1 MEIDR
6 GTRIDEIACS
16 NGINGNIIA
25 AKVDGRAVDL
35 SRQLENDCSLAWVS
49 VDSPDGLDVLRHST
63 AHLMAQAVQ
72 SLFPGTQVTIGP
84 TIEDGF
90 YYDFKRDQAFTPE
103 EIKKIESRMEEIAK
117 SNLKVTREE
126 MPKGQAIE
134 LFRRMGE
141 DYKVAILEDI
151 PDEVVSL
158 YRQGDWVDLCRGPH
172 VPSTGVLKAFKLTGV
187 AGAYWR
193 GNEKNEM
200 LQRIYGT
207 AWPTKQ
213 ALKEY
218 LRLVEE
224 AKKRDHRKL
233 GQELGL
239 FMISDAIGPGLPIWL
254 PKGAMVR
261 SILERYIVDI
271 ERSMGYQHV
280 NTPQLARVDLYKRSG
295 HWDHFKDNMYPPME
309 FESKEELV
317 LRPMN
322 CPHHITIYKHGLHSY
337 RDLPIRLAELGTMY
351 RYERSGALSGLSRVR
366 AMTLNDAHI
375 FCLPEQIQAETVA
388 VLRLIQRVYRDFGFK
403 DYWYRLSLRNPND
416 KANFVDNDGMWD
428 RAEAYLR
435 QALTE
440 VGVPFKEAVG
450 EAAYYGPKIDVQ
462 LNDVLGHSETLSTVQ
477 LDFYLPERFE
487 LEYVDRDGQYKR
499 PVMIHRG
506 VISTMERMMAFLI
519 EHYAGNFPLWLAPVQ
534 IKVVTVTDQQLDYAR
549 KVSAELKDAGWRV
562 ELDGRNEKLGYK
574 IREAQLA
581 KIPYAIVIGDKE
593 VAGSDRGAAPAR
605 RREPGADGV
614 WRFQRQ
620 AACRGCRR
628 NGRSIEIMRS
638 NEEWRCPIAREARIN
653 HQIRARE
660 VRVIGRQGRAAR
672 RYAVA

>member
-1 MEIDR
+1 MDSIHVTLPDGKSLEIPR
-6 GTRIDEIACS
+6 GTRIDEIAPA
-16 NGINGNIIA
+16 IATNGNIIA
-25 AKVDGRAVDL
+25 AKMDGCPVDL
-35 SRQLENDCSLAWVS
+35 NRRLDSDCSLTWVS
-49 VDSPDGLDVLRHST
+49 IDSPDGLDVLRHST

-90 YYDFKRDQAFTPE
+90 YYDFKRDRAFTPE
-103 EIKKIESRMEEIAK
+103 EIEKIEARMEEIAK
-117 SNLKVTREE
+117 ANLKVTREE
-126 MPKGQAIE
+126 MPRIQAIE
-134 LFRRMGE
+134 LFRAMGE
-141 DYKVAILEDI
+141 DYKVAIIEDL
-151 PDEVVSL
+151 PDENVSL

-172 VPSTGVLKAFKLTGV
+172 VPSTGAIKAFKLTGV

-213 ALKEY
+213 ALKEH
-218 LRLVEE
+218 LRLLEE

-239 FMISDAIGPGLPIWL
+239 FMISDVVGPGLPIWL

-280 NTPQLARVDLYKRSG
+280 NTPQLARVELYKRSG

-309 FESKEELV
+309 FENKEELV

-337 RDLPIRLAELGTMY
+337 RDLPVRLAELGTMY

-375 FCLPEQIQAETVA
+375 FCLPEQIQPETVE

-403 DYWYRLSLRNPND
+403 DYWYRLSLRNPKD
-416 KANFVDNDGMWD
+416 KANFVDNDAMWD
-428 RAEAYLR
+428 TAEGYLR
-435 QALTE
+435 EALSE

-534 IKVVTVTDQQLDYAR
+534 VKIVTVTDQQLDYAR
-549 KVSAELKDAGWRV
+549 RVSAELTAAGWRV
-562 ELDGRNEKLGYK
+562 ELDERNEKLGYK

-581 KIPYAIVIGDKE
+581 KIPYALVIGDKE
-593 VAGSDRGAAPAR
+593 VAAQTIAPR
-605 RREPGADGV
+605 RRGGENLAPLSVGD
-614 WRFQRQ
+614 FIQRLKLDVAQ
-620 AACRGCRR
+620 ERG
-628 NGRSIEIMRS
+628 ET
-638 NEEWRCPIAREARIN
+638 
-653 HQIRARE
+653 
-660 VRVIGRQGRAAR
+660 
-672 RYAVA
+672 

>member
-1 MEIDR
+1 MDSVRVTLSDGKSVEVRR
-6 GTRIDEIACS
+6 GSRIYELASLLSVD
-16 NGINGNIIA
+16 GGIIA
-25 AKVDGRAVDL
+25 AKLNGSSVDL
-35 SRQLENDCSLAWVS
+35 SGILDEDCSLEWIS
-49 VDSPDGLDVLRHST
+49 IDSPDGLDVLRHST

-84 TIEDGF
+84 TIQDGF
-90 YYDFKRDQAFTPE
+90 YYDFKRERPFTPE
-103 EIKKIESRMEEIAK
+103 EIAQIEQRMEELARA
-117 SNLKVTREE
+117 NLKVTREE
-126 MPKGQAIE
+126 MSKAQAIE
-134 LFRRMGE
+134 MFRRMGE
-141 DYKVAILEDI
+141 DYKVSIIEGIDED
-151 PDEVVSL
+151 PVSL
-158 YRQGDWVDLCRGPH
+158 YRQGDWIDLCRGPH
-172 VPSTGVLKAFKLTGV
+172 VPSTGKLKAFKITGV

-193 GNEKNEM
+193 GDEKNEM

-254 PKGAMVR
+254 PKGALLR
-261 SILERYIVDI
+261 SILERYIVDL
-271 ERSMGYQHV
+271 ERTLGYQHV
-280 NTPQLARVDLYKRSG
+280 NTPQLARVDLYKKSG
-295 HWDHFKDNMYPPME
+295 HWDHFKDNMYPPMA
-309 FESKEELV
+309 FENKEELV

-322 CPHHITIYKHGLHSY
+322 CPHHIIIYKHELHSY
-337 RDLPIRLAELGTMY
+337 RNLPIRLAELGTMY

-375 FCLPEQIQAETVA
+375 FCLPEQIQAEAVS

-403 DYWYRLSLRNPND
+403 DYWYRLSLRNPED
-416 KANFVDNDGMWD
+416 KTNFVDNGAMWD
-428 RAEAYLR
+428 TAEEHLR
-435 QALTE
+435 QALAE
-440 VGVPFKEAVG
+440 VGVPYKEAPG

-487 LEYVDRDGQYKR
+487 LEYVDKDGQYKR

-506 VISTMERMMAFLI
+506 VISTMERMTAFLI

-534 IKVVTVTDQQLDYAR
+534 VKIVTVTEQQLDYAR
-549 KVSAELKDAGWRV
+549 RVFTELQNAGWRV
-562 ELDGRNEKLGYK
+562 ELDQRNEKLGYK

-581 KIPYAIVIGDKE
+581 RIPFAIVIGDSE
-593 VAGSDRGAAPAR
+593 VQAQTVAPR
-605 RREPGADGV
+605 RRGGENLAPMPLNEFMERLRSDVAHE
-614 WRFQRQ
+614 
-620 AACRGCRR
+620 RG
-628 NGRSIEIMRS
+628 
-638 NEEWRCPIAREARIN
+638 EA
-653 HQIRARE
+653 
-660 VRVIGRQGRAAR
+660 
-672 RYAVA
+672 

>member
-1 MEIDR
+1 MESIHVTLPDGKSVEVRR
-6 GTRIDEIACS
+6 GTRIDEIVPSIGA
-16 NGINGNIIA
+16 NGDIIA

-35 SRQLENDCSLAWVS
+35 SWELEHGCALAWIS
-49 VDSPDGLDVLRHST
+49 VDSQDGLDVLRHST

-84 TIEDGF
+84 TIQDGF

-103 EIKKIESRMEEIAK
+103 ELEKIEARMEEIAR
-117 SNLKVTREE
+117 SNLKVTRQE
-126 MPKGQAIE
+126 MPRSRAIE
-134 LFRRMGE
+134 LFRNMGE
-141 DYKVAILEDI
+141 DYKVAILEEI
-151 PDEVVSL
+151 PDETVSL

-172 VPSTGVLKAFKLTGV
+172 VPSTAAIKAFKLTGV

-207 AWPTKQ
+207 AWPTRQ
-213 ALKEY
+213 ALKEH
-218 LRLVEE
+218 LRLLEE

-239 FMISDAIGPGLPIWL
+239 FMISDAVGPGLPIWL

-280 NTPQLARVDLYKRSG
+280 NTPQLARVDLYKQSG
-295 HWDHFKDNMYPPME
+295 HWDHFKNNMYPPMQ

-322 CPHHITIYKHGLHSY
+322 CPHHIAIYKHGLHSY
-337 RDLPIRLAELGTMY
+337 RDLPVRLAELGTMY

-375 FCLPEQIQAETVA
+375 FCLPEQIQTETVA
-388 VLRLIQRVYRDFGFK
+388 VLRLIQRVYRDFGFQ
-403 DYWYRLSLRNPND
+403 DYWYRLSLRNRMD
-416 KANFVDNDGMWD
+416 KANFVDNDDMWD

-435 QALTE
+435 QALNE
-440 VGVPFKEAVG
+440 VGVPFQEAVG

-487 LEYVDRDGQYKR
+487 LEYVDRDGHYKR

-534 IKVVTVTDQQLDYAR
+534 VKVVTVTDEQLDYAR
-549 KVSAELKDAGWRV
+549 KVSADLKDAGWRV
-562 ELDGRNEKLGYK
+562 ELDERNEKLGYK

-581 KIPYAIVIGDKE
+581 KIPYAVVIGAKE
-593 VAGSDRGAAPAR
+593 VEAQTVAPRRRGGENLPPQTVNDFIDRLKAEVAQERGAA
-605 RREPGADGV
+605 
-614 WRFQRQ
+614 
-620 AACRGCRR
+620 
-628 NGRSIEIMRS
+628 
-638 NEEWRCPIAREARIN
+638 
-653 HQIRARE
+653 
-660 VRVIGRQGRAAR
+660 
-672 RYAVA
+672 

>member
-1 MEIDR
+1 MDIIQVTLPDGESIKVDR
-6 GTRIDEIACS
+6 GTPIAQLAPA
-16 NGINGNIIA
+16 IARNGNIIA
-25 AKVDGRAVDL
+25 AKIGGRPVDL
-35 SRQLENDCSLAWVS
+35 SHRLESDCSVAWVTL
-49 VDSPDGLDVLRHST
+49 DSPEGLDVLRHST

-72 SLFPGTQVTIGP
+72 SLFPGIQVTIGP

-90 YYDFKRDQAFTPE
+90 YYDFKRDRPFTPE
-103 EIKKIESRMEEIAK
+103 EIEKIEARMEEIAK
-117 SNLKVTREE
+117 SNLKVSREE
-126 MPKGQAIE
+126 MPKSQAIE
-134 LFRRMGE
+134 LFRGLGE
-141 DYKVAILEDI
+141 DYKVEILEEI
-151 PDEVVSL
+151 PDDVVSL

-172 VPSTGVLKAFKLTGV
+172 VPSTGAIKAFKLTGV

-193 GNEKNEM
+193 GNEQNEM

-207 AWPTKQ
+207 AWPTQQ
-213 ALKEY
+213 ALKEH
-218 LRLVEE
+218 LRLLEE

-271 ERSMGYQHV
+271 ERSLGYQHV

-295 HWDHFKDNMYPPME
+295 HWDHFKDNMYPPMQ

-322 CPHHITIYKHGLHSY
+322 CPHHITIYRHGLHSY

-388 VLRLIQRVYRDFGFK
+388 VLRLIQRVYRDFGFT
-403 DYWYRLSLRNPND
+403 DYWYRLSLRNPLD
-416 KANFVDNDGMWD
+416 KANFVDNDDMWD
-428 RAEAYLR
+428 KAEAYLR
-435 QALTE
+435 EALNE

-499 PVMIHRG
+499 PVLIHRG

-534 IKVVTVTDQQLDYAR
+534 AKVLTVTDQQLDYAR
-549 KVSAELKDAGWRV
+549 KVSAELTAAGWRV
-562 ELDGRNEKLGYK
+562 ELDERNEKLGYK

-581 KIPYAIVIGDKE
+581 KIPYALVIGDKE
-593 VAGSDRGAAPAR
+593 VAAQTVAPR
-605 RREPGADGV
+605 RRGGENLAPLTVGD
-614 WRFQRQ
+614 FIQRLKSEVAQ
-620 AACRGCRR
+620 ERG
-628 NGRSIEIMRS
+628 
-638 NEEWRCPIAREARIN
+638 EA
-653 HQIRARE
+653 
-660 VRVIGRQGRAAR
+660 
-672 RYAVA
+672 

>member
-1 MEIDR
+1 MDSIHVTLPDGKSVEVQR
-6 GTRIDEIACS
+6 GTPIDAIAPS
-16 NGINGNIIA
+16 GATNGNIIIA
-25 AKVDGRAVDL
+25 AKIDGRPVDL
-35 SRQLENDCSLAWVS
+35 SRRLDNDCSVAWVPI
-49 VDSPDGLDVLRHST
+49 DSPDGLDVLRHST

-90 YYDFKRDQAFTPE
+90 YYDFKRDRGFTPE
-103 EIKKIESRMEEIAK
+103 EIEKIEARMEELAK

-126 MPKGQAIE
+126 MPKSQAIE
-134 LFRRMGE
+134 LFRGMGE
-141 DYKVAILEDI
+141 DYKVAIIEDI
-151 PDEVVSL
+151 PDEKVSL

-172 VPSTGVLKAFKLTGV
+172 VPSTGVIKAFKLTGV

-207 AWPTKQ
+207 AWPTKP
-213 ALKEY
+213 ALKEH
-218 LRLVEE
+218 LRLLEE

-239 FMISDAIGPGLPIWL
+239 FMISDVVGPGLPIWL

-271 ERSMGYQHV
+271 ERSTGYQHV
-280 NTPQLARVDLYKRSG
+280 NTPQLARVELYKRSG

-309 FESKEELV
+309 FENKEELV

-337 RDLPIRLAELGTMY
+337 RDLPVRLAELGTMY

-375 FCLPEQIQAETVA
+375 FCLPDQIQAETVA

-403 DYWYRLSLRNPND
+403 DYWYRLSLRNPMD
-416 KANFVDNDGMWD
+416 KANFVDNDAMWD
-428 RAEAYLR
+428 TAEGYLR
-435 QALTE
+435 QALNE
-440 VGVPFKEAVG
+440 VGVSFKEAVG

-534 IKVVTVTDQQLDYAR
+534 VKVVTVTDQQLDYAR
-549 KVSAELKDAGWRV
+549 RVSAELTAAGWRV
-562 ELDGRNEKLGYK
+562 ELDERNEKLGYK

-581 KIPYAIVIGDKE
+581 KIPYAVVIGDKE
-593 VAGSDRGAAPAR
+593 VEAQTVAPR
-605 RREPGADGV
+605 RRGGENVAPLSVSD
-614 WRFQRQ
+614 FIQRLKFEVAQ
-620 AACRGCRR
+620 ERG
-628 NGRSIEIMRS
+628 
-638 NEEWRCPIAREARIN
+638 EA
-653 HQIRARE
+653 
-660 VRVIGRQGRAAR
+660 
-672 RYAVA
+672 

>member
-1 MEIDR
+1 MENIQVTLPGGQSLEVRR
-6 GTRIDEIACS
+6 GIRIDELMS
-16 NGINGNIIA
+16 PTDGNKKDVIA
-25 AKVDGRAVDL
+25 AKVDGHLVDL
-35 SRQLENDCSLAWVS
+35 SRALEKNCALEWIKTE
-49 VDSPDGLDVLRHST
+49 SPDGLDVLRHST

-84 TIEDGF
+84 TIENGF
-90 YYDFKRDQAFTPE
+90 YYDFKRAEPFSQDE
-103 EIKKIESRMEEIAK
+103 LEKIEKRMAELAQAK
-117 SNLKVTREE
+117 LKITREE
-126 MPKGQAIE
+126 VARGEAIE
-134 LFRRMGE
+134 MFRKMGE
-141 DYKVAILEDI
+141 DYKVEIIEGIAEDT
-151 PDEVVSL
+151 VSL

-172 VPSTGVLKAFKLTGV
+172 VPSTNAVRAFKLTGV

-193 GNEKNEM
+193 GNEQNEM

-207 AWPTKQ
+207 AWHSKE
-213 ALKEY
+213 ALKEH
-218 LRLVEE
+218 LRLLEE

-239 FMISDAIGPGLPIWL
+239 FMISDAIGPGLPLWL

-280 NTPQLARVDLYKRSG
+280 NTPQLARVELYKRSG
-295 HWDHFKDNMYPPME
+295 HWDHFKANMYPIME
-309 FESKEELV
+309 FENKEELV

-375 FCLPEQIQAETVA
+375 FCLPDQIQSETVA
-388 VLRLIQRVYRDFGFK
+388 VLKLIQRVYRDFGFT
-403 DYWYRLSLRNPND
+403 DYWYRLSLRNPDD
-416 KANFVDNDGMWD
+416 KAKFVDNEAMWD
-428 RAEAYLR
+428 MAEAYLR
-435 QALTE
+435 QALGE
-440 VGVPFKEAVG
+440 VGVSYKEAPG

-487 LEYVDRDGQYKR
+487 LEYVDKDGQYKR

-534 IKVVTVTDQQLDYAR
+534 VRILTVTDDHKEYAKKVFEQLRDQ
-549 KVSAELKDAGWRV
+549 GWRV

-574 IREAQLA
+574 IREAQMA
-581 KIPYAIVIGDKE
+581 KIPYAVVIGDKE
-593 VAGSDRGAAPAR
+593 VAAETLAPRRRGGENLPPTPLVDFIRRLESEVAQGMGAA
-605 RREPGADGV
+605 
-614 WRFQRQ
+614 
-620 AACRGCRR
+620 
-628 NGRSIEIMRS
+628 
-638 NEEWRCPIAREARIN
+638 
-653 HQIRARE
+653 
-660 VRVIGRQGRAAR
+660 
-672 RYAVA
+672 

>member
-1 MEIDR
+1 MESIHVTLPDGKSVEVQP
-6 GTRIDEIACS
+6 GTRIDEIAPS
-16 NGINGNIIA
+16 NVTNGHIIA
-25 AKVDGRAVDL
+25 AKVDGRLVDL
-35 SRQLENDCSLAWVS
+35 SRRLESDCSLAWVS
-49 VDSPDGLDVLRHST
+49 IDSPDGLDVLRHST

-90 YYDFKRDQAFTPE
+90 YYDFKRDRPFTPE
-103 EIKKIESRMEEIAK
+103 EIEKIEARMEEIAK

-126 MPKGQAIE
+126 MLKSQAIE
-134 LFRRMGE
+134 LFRGIGE
-141 DYKVAILEDI
+141 DYKVAIIEDI
-151 PDEVVSL
+151 PDEIVSL
-158 YRQGDWVDLCRGPH
+158 YRQGNWVDLCRGPH
-172 VPSTGVLKAFKLTGV
+172 VPSTGVIKAFKLTGV

-213 ALKEY
+213 ALKEH
-218 LRLVEE
+218 LRLLEE

-239 FMISDAIGPGLPIWL
+239 FMISDVVGPGLPIWL

-280 NTPQLARVDLYKRSG
+280 NTPQLARVELYKRSG

-309 FESKEELV
+309 FENKEQLV

-337 RDLPIRLAELGTMY
+337 RDLPVRLAELGTMY

-403 DYWYRLSLRNPND
+403 DYWYRLSLRNPMD
-416 KANFVDNDGMWD
+416 KANFVDNDAMWD
-428 RAEAYLR
+428 TAEGYLR
-435 QALTE
+435 QALNE

-534 IKVVTVTDQQLDYAR
+534 VKIVTVTDQQLDYAR
-549 KVSAELKDAGWRV
+549 KVSAELTAAGWRV
-562 ELDGRNEKLGYK
+562 ELDERNEKLGYK

-581 KIPYAIVIGDKE
+581 KIPYALIIGDKE
-593 VAGSDRGAAPAR
+593 VAAETVAPR
-605 RREPGADGV
+605 RRGGENLTPLSVDAFM
-614 WRFQRQ
+614 RRLSLE
-620 AACRGCRR
+620 AAQERG
-628 NGRSIEIMRS
+628 
-638 NEEWRCPIAREARIN
+638 EA
-653 HQIRARE
+653 
-660 VRVIGRQGRAAR
+660 
-672 RYAVA
+672 

>member
-1 MEIDR
+1 
-6 GTRIDEIACS
+6 
-16 NGINGNIIA
+16 
-25 AKVDGRAVDL
+25 
-35 SRQLENDCSLAWVS
+35 
-49 VDSPDGLDVLRHST
+49 PDGLDVLRHST

-90 YYDFKRDQAFTPE
+90 YYDFKRDRAFTPE
-103 EIKKIESRMEEIAK
+103 EIEKIEARMEEIAK
-117 SNLKVTREE
+117 SDLKVSREE
-126 MPKGQAIE
+126 MPKSQAIE
-134 LFRRMGE
+134 LFRGMGE
-141 DYKVAILEDI
+141 DYKVAIIEDL
-151 PDEVVSL
+151 PDENVSL

-172 VPSTGVLKAFKLTGV
+172 VPSTGAIKAFKLTGV

-213 ALKEY
+213 ALKEH
-218 LRLVEE
+218 LRLLEE

-239 FMISDAIGPGLPIWL
+239 FMISDVVGPGLPIWL

-261 SILERYIVDI
+261 SILERYIVDV

-280 NTPQLARVDLYKRSG
+280 NTPQLAWVDLYKRSG

-309 FESKEELV
+309 FENKEELV

-337 RDLPIRLAELGTMY
+337 RDLPVRLAELGTMY
-351 RYERSGALSGLSRVR
+351 RYERSGVLSGLSRVR

-375 FCLPEQIQAETVA
+375 FCLPEQIQAETVG
-388 VLRLIQRVYRDFGFK
+388 VLQLIQRVYRDFGFK
-403 DYWYRLSLRNPND
+403 DYWYRLSLRNPMD
-416 KANFVDNDGMWD
+416 KANFVDNDAMWD
-428 RAEAYLR
+428 RAEGYLR
-435 QALTE
+435 QALNE
-440 VGVPFKEAVG
+440 VGVSFKEAVG

-534 IKVVTVTDQQLDYAR
+534 VKVVTVTDQQLDYAR
-549 KVSAELKDAGWRV
+549 RVSAELTAAGWRV
-562 ELDGRNEKLGYK
+562 EFEERNEKLGYK

-581 KIPYAIVIGDKE
+581 KIPYAVVIGDKE
-593 VAGSDRGAAPAR
+593 VEAQTVAPR
-605 RREPGADGV
+605 RRGCENVAPLSVGD
-614 WRFQRQ
+614 FIQRLKFEVAQ
-620 AACRGCRR
+620 ERG
-628 NGRSIEIMRS
+628 
-638 NEEWRCPIAREARIN
+638 EA
-653 HQIRARE
+653 
-660 VRVIGRQGRAAR
+660 
-672 RYAVA
+672 